1 MDYQTLNTD
10 EKTRLIRIIL
20 DSVDVSMEFDDFQ
33 ETIGLLCEAI
43 PGLECLCQS
52 LFDIIT
58 FSFCSANKAYCCQE
72 ATETFVFHNKKFFC
86 TALDSIHQQEKQEG
100 KDEQPKFR

>member
-10 EKTRLIRIIL
+10 EKTRLIKIIPNSI
-20 DSVDVSMEFDDFQ
+20 DECIEFNDFQ
-33 ETIGLLCEAI
+33 ETICLLSEDI
-43 PGLECLCQS
+43 PRLECLCQS
-52 LFDIIT
+52 LFDMIT
-58 FSFCSANKAYCCQE
+58 FSFCSANRAYCCPG

>member
-1 MDYQTLNTD
+1 VNYQTLNYD

-20 DSVDVSMEFDDFQ
+20 DLVDELKEFDDFQ
-33 ETIGLLCEAI
+33 ETISLLCEDI

-52 LFDIIT
+52 LFDVIT
-58 FSFCSANKAYCCQE
+58 FSFCSANRAYCCLG
-72 ATETFVFHNKKFFC
+72 ATETFVFHNNKLFC
-86 TALDSIHQQEKQEG
+86 TILDSIHQQEKQEG

>member
-1 MDYQTLNTD
+1 MNYQTLISD
-10 EKTRLIRIIL
+10 GKTRLIRIIL
-20 DSVDVSMEFDDFQ
+20 DSVDESIEFDDFQ

-52 LFDIIT
+52 LFDMIT
-58 FSFCSANKAYCCQE
+58 FSFCSANKAYCCPG

-86 TALDSIHQQEKQEG
+86 TALYSIHQQEKQEG

>member
-1 MDYQTLNTD
+1 MNYQTLISD
-10 EKTRLIRIIL
+10 GKTRLIRIIL
-20 DSVDVSMEFDDFQ
+20 DSVDESIEFDDFQ

-52 LFDIIT
+52 LFDMIT
-58 FSFCSANKAYCCQE
+58 FSFCSANKAYCCLG
-72 ATETFVFHNKKFFC
+72 ATETFVFHNNKLFC
-86 TALDSIHQQEKQEG
+86 IIPDSIHQQEKQEG

>member
-1 MDYQTLNTD
+1 MNYQTQNYD

-20 DSVDVSMEFDDFQ
+20 DSVNELKAFDDFQ

-52 LFDIIT
+52 LFDMIT
-58 FSFCSANKAYCCQE
+58 FSFCSANRAYCCSG
-72 ATETFVFHNKKFFC
+72 ATETFVFYNNKLFC
-86 TALDSIHQQEKQEG
+86 TILDSIHQQEKQEG

>member
-1 MDYQTLNTD
+1 MNYQTLNYD

-20 DSVDVSMEFDDFQ
+20 DSVDESMEFDDFQ
-33 ETIGLLCEAI
+33 ETIGLLCEDI

-52 LFDIIT
+52 LFDVIT
-58 FSFCSANKAYCCQE
+58 FSFCSANRAYCCPG
-72 ATETFVFHNKKFFC
+72 ATETFVFYNNKLFC
-86 TALDSIHQQEKQEG
+86 TILDSIHQQEKQEG